1 MVNQVGSIRQPTA
14 PRADT
19 ITELELN
26 VEVCAIYFLIVY
38 LSHASHDAEF
48 LRADE
53 TLQHDP
59 DGHVDVVV
67 IDVVAQVHL
76 RVCLGH
82 ADHRLDVTHCDRN
95 ALGRLQRE

>member
-1 MVNQVGSIRQPTA
+1 MVDQVGSNRLPPA
-14 PRADT
+14 HRADT

-26 VEVCAIYFLIVY
+26 VEVCAIYLLIVY

-53 TLQHDP
+53 ALQHDP

-67 IDVVAQVHL
+67 VDVVAQVHL
-76 RVCLGH
+76 RMRFRH

-95 ALGRLQRE
+95 ALGRL